1 MDKINFLFVP
11 DCGSLIVRKFSGN
24 KEQERKQCRNM
35 CRLLWNTIRN
45 WNSWGNLTRRE
56 LKELE
61 EKEKTPVQKVEEAL
75 IMALPAVCGAAA
87 LSEYLLIPDL
97 ARNKN
102 PMYYVY
108 VLAAMMA
115 AYLCAGL
122 FAAFK
127 RRRGNKV
134 YYEKLRYGAP
144 RISAL
149 FLLLALYDYL
159 TLKTGTLTQP
169 FVPCMNFIINAFVSD
184 YPHVNRVYH
193 AHAAASDDRLCD
205 RRQPGTGNG
214 NYLRLFQAGALLG

>member
-1 MDKINFLFVP
+1 MSEHVQAVMEHNSEL
-11 DCGSLIVRKFSGN
+11 
-24 KEQERKQCRNM
+24 EQ
-35 CRLLWNTIRN
+35 L
-45 WNSWGNLTRRE
+45 GNLTRRE

-75 IMALPAVCGAAA
+75 IMALPAVCGVAA

-144 RISAL
+144 RLSAL

-184 YPHVNRVYH
+184 YPMLIECTMH
-193 AHAAASDDRLCD
+193 
-205 RRQPGTGNG
+205 T
-214 NYLRLFQAGALLG
+214 LRLLMIGYVIGVSLGLVTGITCGYSRRVRYWVDPVI

>member
-11 DCGSLIVRKFSGN
+11 DCGSLIVRKF
-24 KEQERKQCRNM
+24 RKQGTGEETM
-35 CRLLWNTIRN
+35 SEHVQAVMEH
-45 WNSWGNLTRRE
+45 NSELEQLGNLTRRE

-149 FLLLALYDYL
+149 FLLLALYDYADAAL
-159 TLKTGTLTQP
+159 CPVHELYYQRVCIGL
-169 FVPCMNFIINAFVSD
+169 
-184 YPHVNRVYH
+184 PHVNRVYH